1 MHRQQ
6 QQQQSSK
13 AAAVEGGRII
23 ESRRRVLSCH
33 LSPSLLHL
41 MLASKQAQGI
51 SEGETRDDGGEG
63 RRERESGGAK
73 FREEKSKK

>member
-1 MHRQQ
+1 MHRQ

-41 MLASKQAQGI
+41 MLASKQAKGI
-51 SEGETRDDGGEG
+51 SEGETRDDGGKG
-63 RRERESGGAK
+63 GERESGGAK